1 MLLKKTLEE
10 TLGNK
15 MTNKEFQRMI
25 SLFTELDNLLKKYE
39 RHITHEEYAEEAK
52 PIMIPDDVY
61 DEICFR
67 LDIERIDL
75 LGVS

>member
-39 RHITHEEYAEEAK
+39 RHITHEEYTEEAE

-75 LGVS
+75 LGIS

>member
-1 MLLKKTLEE
+1 
-10 TLGNK
+10 
-15 MTNKEFQRMI
+15 MTNKEFQKMI

-39 RHITHEEYAEEAK
+39 RHVSYEEYLEQPK

-61 DEICFR
+61 DEICAK
-67 LDIERIDL
+67 LNTDEIDL

>member
-1 MLLKKTLEE
+1 MLSKKTLEE

-39 RHITHEEYAEEAK
+39 RHITHEEYVEEAE

-75 LGVS
+75 LGIS

>member
-1 MLLKKTLEE
+1 
-10 TLGNK
+10 

-39 RHITHEEYAEEAK
+39 RHITHDEYTEEAE

-67 LDIERIDL
+67 LDIESIDL
-75 LGVS
+75 LGIS

>member
-1 MLLKKTLEE
+1 MLSKKILEE
-10 TLGNK
+10 TLGSK

-39 RHITHEEYAEEAK
+39 RHVSHEEYLEEAK
-52 PIMIPDDVY
+52 PIVIPDEIY

-75 LGVS
+75 LGIS

>member
-1 MLLKKTLEE
+1 MLSRKTLEE

-39 RHITHEEYAEEAK
+39 RHVSHEEYLEEAK
-52 PIMIPDDVY
+52 PIVIPDEIY

-75 LGVS
+75 LGIS

>member
-1 MLLKKTLEE
+1 MLSKKILEE

-39 RHITHEEYAEEAK
+39 RHITHEEYVEDCK
-52 PIMIPDDVY
+52 F
-61 DEICFR
+61 CFIHR
-67 LDIERIDL
+67 GWYGVIESPCIEL
-75 LGVS
+75 

>member
-1 MLLKKTLEE
+1 MLLKKILEE

-15 MTNKEFQRMI
+15 MTNKEFQKMI

-39 RHITHEEYAEEAK
+39 RHVSHEEYLEEAK
-52 PIMIPDDVY
+52 PIVIPDDVY
-61 DEICFR
+61 DEICFC
-67 LDIERIDL
+67 LDIESIDL

>member
-15 MTNKEFQRMI
+15 MTNKEFQKMI
-25 SLFTELDNLLKKYE
+25 SLFNELDNLLKKYE
-39 RHITHEEYAEEAK
+39 RHVSYEEHLEQPK
-52 PIMIPDDVY
+52 PIMIPDDIY
-61 DEICFR
+61 DEICFC
-67 LDIERIDL
+67 LDIESIDL